1 MSLRLVKQQLAALSE
16 DQDASPGNLK
26 TKPQADKTKSKITK
40 LKIKAKKKLHK
51 KKKDATQKALS
62 DEDIR
67 NRNLEYYRKTA
78 GTCKG
83 SEAMI
88 KVQHRSSK

>member
-16 DQDASPGNLK
+16 DQDTSPGNLK
-26 TKPQADKTKSKITK
+26 PKPQDKTKSNIRQ
-40 LKIKAKKKLHK
+40 LKNKAKKKLQK
-51 KKKDATQKALS
+51 KKKAAAERVLS

-78 GTCKG
+78 GTSKG
-83 SEAMI
+83 SEAMMQ
-88 KVQHRSSK
+88 VQYRSSK